1 MNTQI
6 QRLPKASVSSDH
18 RKTSQGHLW
27 FSLMFKH
34 ASFLFELNSLAL
46 WNSHVIWV
54 TVGSWWIHLVYL
66 ESTVSVFLIPCF
78 LHSFLAFYKS
88 SLENLLLNQVE
99 PALAMSALGDRQMYR
114 CSYRC
119 RYRCILPT
127 QVSFA
132 REKFSL
138 LGKKDRKN
146 HKLSSFV
153 SCHLDS
159 LIWVIKM
166 LI

>member
-1 MNTQI
+1 MITEK
-6 QRLPKASVSSDH
+6 LHKVTCGS
-18 RKTSQGHLW
+18 LW
-27 FSLMFKH
+27 CLNMHHFSLN
-34 ASFLFELNSLAL
+34 SLNSLAL
-46 WNSHVIWV
+46 WNDSHVIRV

-66 ESTVSVFLIPCF
+66 ESMVSVFPIPCL

-132 REKFSL
+132 REKFWL